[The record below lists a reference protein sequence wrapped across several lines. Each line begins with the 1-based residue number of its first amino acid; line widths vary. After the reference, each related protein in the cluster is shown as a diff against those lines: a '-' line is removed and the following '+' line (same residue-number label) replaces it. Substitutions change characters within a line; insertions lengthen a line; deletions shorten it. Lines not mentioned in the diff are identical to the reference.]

1 MSYNKKIAPNSYVED
16 IIVIIIIE
24 GEKDKGHGTRVR

>member
-1 MSYNKKIAPNSYVED
+1 MFFNKKIAPNSYVED

-24 GEKDKGHGTRVR
+24 GEKDKGHGTSVR